1 VGNRIKREADPHQMA
16 FSDVPARERVRRSDP
31 ETSRAAASSVKNM
44 RGSQK
49 RILAMFER
57 FGDMTDE
64 TLTMYLDEASKHTGL
79 PRMSP
84 SGVRSRRSELSKP
97 NMDRLDE
104 IITERMQG
112 RVAKLTSPTTVHVPD
127 EVMLAARQQLRI
139 EGFRGVDGNVT
150 TGPTLWD
157 TGKRERLSSTGR
169 MAIVWGVAR

>member
-1 VGNRIKREADPHQMA
+1 VGNRTKREADPQQTNVFDKPLSA
-16 FSDVPARERVRRSDP
+16 FARRRDP
-31 ETSRAAASSVKNM
+31 DTSKQAAASVKGM

-64 TLTMYLDEASKHTGL
+64 TLTMYLDEASAHTGL

-127 EVMLAARQQLRI
+127 EVMLAARQQLRT